1 MLAIVTNDGWW
12 DNTPG
17 HLQHLAIGR
26 LRAIENRKDIVRS
39 ANTGTSCFINQRG
52 DTRME
57 TEYEVDAVIRD
68 KVYYN
73 ESKTLYSK
81 WGDYIVY
88 LIGLMTLGLIIF
100 SFMPRSRKL

>member
-1 MLAIVTNDGWW
+1 
-12 DNTPG
+12 
-17 HLQHLAIGR
+17 
-26 LRAIENRKDIVRS
+26 
-39 ANTGTSCFINQRG
+39 
-52 DTRME
+52 ME